1 MIAIFSGGGATCLSS
16 PLKLFEGIFNFIGY
30 SEKLFVRHRKCTNYL
45 TGITKKSA
53 FTLAEVLITL
63 GIIGIVA
70 AMTLPSL
77 TEKTKYKELETRYK
91 VASNLLHNVVNYFH
105 AKEVMIY
112 GTTYCTAGQNCKG
125 QAPIFTEVLAEG
137 FSGIHALNKYNGQFA
152 SNKYYNFS
160 NTTKFNP
167 QSLDDGYM
175 ELKNGMSVIV
185 ESGNLNMVPIIY
197 FDINGTGTNPNR
209 MGYDVFAFV
218 IDKEDRVCPLG
229 AKACNHYRQFIESAD
244 DFTSSNYCNPS
255 SSDAQ
260 NGITCGY
267 FAVNDSNYFRKIMKK
282 QK

>member
-1 MIAIFSGGGATCLSS
+1 
-16 PLKLFEGIFNFIGY
+16 
-30 SEKLFVRHRKCTNYL
+30 
-45 TGITKKSA
+45 
-53 FTLAEVLITL
+53 
-63 GIIGIVA
+63 
-70 AMTLPSL
+70 
-77 TEKTKYKELETRYK
+77 
-91 VASNLLHNVVNYFH
+91 
-105 AKEVMIY
+105 MIY

-137 FSGIHALNKYNGQFA
+137 FSGIHALNKYNGQFV

-218 IDKEDRVCPLG
+218 IDKEG
-229 AKACNHYRQFIESAD
+229 
-244 DFTSSNYCNPS
+244 SSLSC
-255 SSDAQ
+255 DH
-260 NGITCGY
+260 I
-267 FAVNDSNYFRKIMKK
+267 R
-282 QK
+282 